1 MKIDLTKALEAAQHS
16 KWALRKLNF
25 ALAVGIPFNS
35 PHSIRIHKVEN
46 DAVITT
52 IPYKRKNM
60 NHIRGIHACGLATAA
75 EFCSGIVLL
84 RKLGS
89 ERYRLIMQSIE
100 VTYTYQAKND
110 AFARF
115 ELTEEQF
122 QTEVMGPL
130 GKEGVVYF
138 KCEIPV
144 HDSAQNLVCTV
155 YTNWQIKR
163 WSDVRTK

>member
-1 MKIDLTKALEAAQHS
+1 LKIDLTKALESAQNS

-35 PHSIRIHKVEN
+35 PHSIRINKVEKE
-46 DAVITT
+46 AVVTT

-89 ERYRLIMQSIE
+89 EKYRLIMQNIE

-115 ELTEEQF
+115 ELTEEKF
-122 QTEVMGPL
+122 QAEVMAPL
-130 GKEGVVYF
+130 DKEGVVYF

-144 HDSAQNLVCTV
+144 HDSAGNLVCTAF
-155 YTNWQIKR
+155 TNWQIKR
-163 WSDVRTK
+163 WSEVRTK